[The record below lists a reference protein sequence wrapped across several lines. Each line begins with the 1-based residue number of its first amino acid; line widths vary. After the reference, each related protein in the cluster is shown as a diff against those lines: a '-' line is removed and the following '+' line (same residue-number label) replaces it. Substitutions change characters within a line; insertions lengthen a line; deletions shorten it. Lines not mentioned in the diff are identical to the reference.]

1 MNDSKPPPLERHRS
15 DDEPNKPFTIT
26 RSLPLYWLLSVLA
39 ALIGQ
44 AAVVYFAQ
52 QRQGEL
58 IQGMTGELKQVV
70 TAISTSNIKD
80 VEHDFRLSDHERRL
94 QALERKAPQ

>member
-1 MNDSKPPPLERHRS
+1 MNETKPPPLERHRS
-15 DDEPNKPFTIT
+15 DDEPNRPFTIT

-39 ALIGQ
+39 AMIMQ

-58 IQGMTGELKQVV
+58 IQAMTGELKQVV
-70 TAISTSNIKD
+70 QAVNTSNVKD

-94 QALERKAPQ
+94 QALERAK

>member
-1 MNDSKPPPLERHRS
+1 MTEPSPSSLDRRRA
-15 DDEPNKPFTIT
+15 DDDQHGGPFTIT
-26 RSLPLYWLLSVLA
+26 RAIPLWGLLTVLG

-44 AAVVYFAQ
+44 GVVVYFAQ

-58 IQGMTGELKQVV
+58 ILAMTVELKQVV
-70 TAISTSNIKD
+70 QAVNTSNVKD

-94 QALERKAPQ
+94 QVLERERK